1 MDYNLI
7 KKRLERS
14 ESDLQISKFYINRN
28 NYSASIERSYFT
40 VFNAM
45 RAVLV
50 LKDANFKSHK
60 NTISYFNREFVKK
73 GIFPKEFASKIEN
86 LRKLCVS
93 YYPDITLSETLEQYN
108 FAKRV
113 VDEVNQYLLKMI

>member
-1 MDYNLI
+1 M
-7 KKRLERS
+7 ERS

-28 NYSASIERSYFT
+28 NYLASIERSYFT
-40 VFNAM
+40 VFNAI

-50 LKDANFKSHK
+50 LNDASFKSHK

-73 GIFPKEFASKIEN
+73 GIFPKDFAGKIEN

-93 YYPDITLSETLEQYN
+93 DYSDITLSETLEQYN
-108 FAKRV
+108 FAKMV
-113 VDEVNQYLLKMI
+113 LDEVNQYLSK

>member
-1 MDYNLI
+1 
-7 KKRLERS
+7 
-14 ESDLQISKFYINRN
+14 
-28 NYSASIERSYFT
+28 
-40 VFNAM
+40 M

-108 FAKRV
+108 FAKKV
-113 VDEVNQYLLKMI
+113 LDEVNQYLSKMI